1 MEISES
7 TADNSVSTI
16 GGWLFKLL
24 FIVANL
30 AGLAIT
36 VYTFWEYGWS
46 GAWMF
51 ISMIVFFMLASTAWT
66 LGNWFREFVQ
76 PDMYFTSGVKDAFNK
91 KIYWLVGPQWASFS
105 MAFLIIFAVPLVT
118 IDSNSKKNAALQV
131 QEIAAKEQVQ
141 RDAERKAEAVQ
152 KDDADAAEAALFKK
166 DYVTAL
172 NKFKSA
178 ALKNDAYGQFQ
189 VGNMYF
195 NGQGVVQDYAEA
207 LRWYKLAA
215 AQGYVGAQHNL
226 GNMYYKGLGVVQEY
240 AEAARWFKLAA
251 AQGYVGAQYNLGIG
265 YNAGQGVVQDNSEA
279 VRWFKLAAAQG
290 HAGAQYNLGI
300 SYDKGQGVVQNYAEA
315 VSWYKLAAAQG
326 HAGAQLH
333 LGVMYGKGQGV
344 VQDYVRAHMWFNLS
358 YVSGDAY
365 GATELNI
372 IAEKMTQQQ
381 IGEAQKM
388 AKECQA
394 RNFKNCD

>member
-251 AQGYVGAQYNLGIG
+251 AQG
-265 YNAGQGVVQDNSEA
+265 
-279 VRWFKLAAAQG
+279 